1 LRPYLKAEKGQLW
14 RNENE
19 QAQEAAETEEL
30 LRTTAAGPD
39 EMQGRE
45 RRHLPSAVLPEGS
58 REQGVLPLGSE
69 RQRPARKDRSM
80 KHMAYGALTGLA
92 LTVAFLLIIPPW
104 LFRFLDWYFAW
115 VKAFD

>member
-1 LRPYLKAEKGQLW
+1 
-14 RNENE
+14 
-19 QAQEAAETEEL
+19 
-30 LRTTAAGPD
+30 
-39 EMQGRE
+39 
-45 RRHLPSAVLPEGS
+45 
-58 REQGVLPLGSE
+58 
-69 RQRPARKDRSM
+69 M